1 MARLVTA
8 SSTHHRSSKPQTPVR
23 SSIPDT
29 TVSGASAHNAQT
41 AKSIEEAVAFYD
53 SPAFNGS
60 PAAAAGQI
68 DLTATQ
74 IDDIGRFL
82 RAVNAAFNA
91 QLALERLDAARAIV
105 DQFGNDHLATQRKLL
120 RLANEEMQDAS
131 KVLGGAPGLNT
142 PSRVALVQARL
153 AAGIAAIVRS
163 PSGAW
168 ARSTRRARGS
178 RLPPTSSAAT
188 SRSDRRGHRDV
199 LNQGAQ
205 AALTIL
211 AVAHRRGIERLD
223 AGKAIRPRCTATT
236 MIRGPHRQ
244 SRSVRARVA
253 RPARRSPWQDHTAPR
268 FRSRRGDD
276 GSA

>member
-8 SSTHHRSSKPQTPVR
+8 TFNTPPL
-23 SSIPDT
+23 IEAADTGPFFHTDT

-163 PSGAW
+163 PSARLGAIDK
-168 ARSTRRARGS
+168 ARAGV
-178 RLPPTSSAAT
+178 SSA
-188 SRSDRRGHRDV
+188 SDQLGS
-199 LNQGAQ
+199 N
-205 AALTIL
+205 LTF
-211 AVAHRRGIERLD
+211 
-223 AGKAIRPRCTATT
+223 
-236 MIRGPHRQ
+236 MIDEGT
-244 SRSVRARVA
+244 VM
-253 RPARRSPWQDHTAPR
+253 
-268 FRSRRGDD
+268 F
-276 GSA
+276 